1 MHRRKKN
8 NHLPHDTICL
18 SLIFDSVYP
27 AKQKLKQLQT
37 MNEEVTKKSLKN
49 NKAEMENN

>member
-27 AKQKLKQLQT
+27 AKQKLNTQQILESQ
-37 MNEEVTKKSLKN
+37 
-49 NKAEMENN
+49 